1 MTVLSEAYDRDLK
14 RRVKQYLLDRHHPG
28 LRSLDV
34 EAHGGTVIIR
44 GTVRT
49 FYEKQLCQNICRR
62 VAGVIDVIDE
72 VAVQNDKPK
81 STVSHNLEKH
91 DLVGV

>member
-1 MTVLSEAYDRDLK
+1 MTVLSEAYDRDLEQ
-14 RRVKQYLLDRHHPG
+14 RVEQYLLDRHHPG

-34 EAHGGTVIIR
+34 EAHGGTVTIR

-62 VAGVIDVIDE
+62 VAGVIRVDDQVE
-72 VAVQNDKPK
+72 VANGERKVPAP
-81 STVSHNLEKH
+81 SARL
-91 DLVGV
+91 LVTA